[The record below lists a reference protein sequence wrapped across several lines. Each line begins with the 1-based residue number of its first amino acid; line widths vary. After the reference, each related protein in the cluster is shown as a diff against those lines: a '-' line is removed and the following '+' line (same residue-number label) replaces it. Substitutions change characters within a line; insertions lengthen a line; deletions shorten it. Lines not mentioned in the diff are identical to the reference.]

1 MGCTRFTTE
10 SARKATKIREEN
22 KHKLWNFVAS
32 GGARKYLE
40 KLEQLA
46 EGKALSK
53 PEREFM
59 DRVERMFPYVKAR
72 LAQTDSN
79 INVSGSVTHTIEGL
93 VSDSRQIVDVKEVE
107 AKQLK

>member
-1 MGCTRFTTE
+1 MPFTTQ
-10 SARKATKIREEN
+10 SAKEATKLREEN
-22 KHKLWNFVAS
+22 KQKLWNFVAS